1 MPWAWVPRCC
11 PMQEFIH
18 QMNIAHYRKLLAS
31 DLGEAERKTILEL
44 LAQEEA
50 AWKALL
56 SPDEPLYKA
65 R

>member
-1 MPWAWVPRCC
+1 MGLGAPVL

-31 DLGEAERKTILEL
+31 DLDEAERKTILRL
-44 LAQEEA
+44 LAEEEA
-50 AWKALL
+50 AWKALQP
-56 SPDEPLYKA
+56 PDEPLYKA